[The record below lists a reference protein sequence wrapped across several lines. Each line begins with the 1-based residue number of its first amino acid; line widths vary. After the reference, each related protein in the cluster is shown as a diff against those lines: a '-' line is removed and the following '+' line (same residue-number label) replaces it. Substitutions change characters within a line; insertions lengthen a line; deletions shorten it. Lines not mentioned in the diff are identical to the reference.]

1 MSREEIIELGVK
13 LGLKFNEKTNFKDAL
28 DKGRVVFDGFNAQRV
43 LIESTWDD
51 DKILEVLGR
60 ALIVY
65 GKRSK
70 AMEISHALRY

>member
-1 MSREEIIELGVK
+1 MKKEEVIELGVK

-51 DKILEVLGR
+51 DKILEVLGH

-65 GKRSK
+65 GKKSK
-70 AMEISHALRY
+70 AMEISHALKY